1 MNGEANRAPG
11 GGAAGLTRGAV
22 LARGAGLVAGGAVL
36 AACGQGGGEGA
47 ASGAAGGG
55 APKTVDLIYVSD
67 PGEQPVHEGWAA
79 RFHELNPALTI
90 TLTLLK
96 EDAEYVPKVVAAAA
110 GGTPPDASYVHPAML
125 PGLAAKG
132 VLRPIEP
139 YVQRDRSVRLDDFY
153 PTTLDYYRT
162 RGKLWGLVYY
172 SGPSV
177 TYYNK
182 TLFDRLGVE
191 TPAAMETRKAWTWS
205 ALIDV
210 GKRLVTGQGEAKTFG
225 YTGTSSAL
233 HWFNVAIWGNG
244 GQVWDEAMTKM
255 LLDQPAA
262 LAAIEQ
268 QTAMQTLH
276 RIVPDAEER
285 KGLPGGFLSGRVG
298 VTYGIRGNVP
308 SFKDA
313 PFQLGMAGLPAGPQG
328 RVCRNGPNAFC
339 LYAAGRQPDAAW
351 AYSNWVTQAEA
362 QRSSLELKRNV
373 PARKS
378 VAGSGD
384 FERTLSPWES
394 AALYREAS
402 ERVRGF
408 PLPSTYDDLNKL
420 FGTAYN
426 SVLDGA
432 AAPKDAISRVLP
444 QMNQLLAQKE

>member
-1 MNGEANRAPG
+1 
-11 GGAAGLTRGAV
+11 
-22 LARGAGLVAGGAVL
+22 
-36 AACGQGGGEGA
+36 
-47 ASGAAGGG
+47 
-55 APKTVDLIYVSD
+55 
-67 PGEQPVHEGWAA
+67 
-79 RFHELNPALTI
+79 
-90 TLTLLK
+90 
-96 EDAEYVPKVVAAAA
+96 
-110 GGTPPDASYVHPAML
+110 
-125 PGLAAKG
+125 
-132 VLRPIEP
+132 
-139 YVQRDRSVRLDDFY
+139 VQRDKSARVEDFY

-191 TPAAMETRKAWTWS
+191 TPEAMDARKAWTWS
-205 ALIDV
+205 ALIDS
-210 GKRLVTGQGEAKTFG
+210 GKRLVSGQGDAKTFG
-225 YTGTSSAL
+225 YTGTNSAL

-262 LAAIEQ
+262 LAAVEQ

-313 PFQLGMAGLPAGPQG
+313 SFQLGMAGLPAGPQG
-328 RVCRNGPNAFC
+328 RFCRNGPNAFC
-339 LYAAGRQPDAAW
+339 LYAAAKQPDAAW

-362 QRSSLELKRNV
+362 QRISLELKRNV

-384 FERTLSPWES
+384 FERTLYPWES
-394 AALYREAS
+394 AALYRDAS
-402 ERVRGF
+402 EKVRGF
-408 PLPSTYDDLNKL
+408 PLPSTYDDINKL
-420 FGTAYN
+420 FGAAYS
-426 SVLDGA
+426 SVLDGT
-432 AAPKDAISRVLP
+432 AAPKDAISKVLP
-444 QMNQLLAQKE
+444 QMNQLLGQKE